1 MVPRRAVF
9 LFLVCTLFP
18 FLAPAPVARSQARAD
33 VRIMTDVELVQIPVI
48 VFDEKGAVAAHLSK
62 NDFRILEDGV
72 EQRILYCERERESVS
87 FVILADVSGSMKN
100 KLPFVQEA
108 VLSILDPVNPLA
120 QYRDEFSV
128 FGIETRVKRLVPFTS
143 DQQDLQRRLPGLL
156 TPTDGSTALFDGV
169 YRGIAAA
176 RDEAENKRRAMII
189 ISDGGDNHSRYK
201 LRDTKKLLE
210 EADVPVFAVMAG
222 PFFQLSDLFP
232 FPAPQKKR
240 QSGPQF
246 QNFPRLSPQ
255 QGYIGPAERRG
266 PHNLKTLTEATG
278 GGVFTARHL
287 EDLPRI
293 VQTISNAVRYR
304 YLLTYRPSH
313 AAKPEDASNW
323 HKLRVELYPKE
334 RFASYSMPYYKT
346 GYHRIH

>member
-1 MVPRRAVF
+1 MAPRRAVF
-9 LFLVCTLFP
+9 LFLLCTSLL
-18 FLAPAPVARSQARAD
+18 FLASTPVARSQARAD

-48 VFDEKGAVAAHLSK
+48 VFDEKGAVAANLGK

-128 FGIETRVKRLVPFTS
+128 FGVETRVTRLVPFTS

-156 TPTDGSTALFDGV
+156 TPTDGSTAL
-169 YRGIAAA
+169 
-176 RDEAENKRRAMII
+176 
-189 ISDGGDNHSRYK
+189 GGDNHSRYK

-232 FPAPQKKR
+232 FPAPRKKR

-246 QNFPRLSPQ
+246 QNFPHLSPQ
-255 QGYIGPAERRG
+255 HDYIGPAERRG

-304 YLLTYRPSH
+304 YLLTYRPYH
-313 AAKPEDASNW
+313 AAKHEDASNW

-334 RFASYSMPYYKT
+334 KFAAYSMPYYKS